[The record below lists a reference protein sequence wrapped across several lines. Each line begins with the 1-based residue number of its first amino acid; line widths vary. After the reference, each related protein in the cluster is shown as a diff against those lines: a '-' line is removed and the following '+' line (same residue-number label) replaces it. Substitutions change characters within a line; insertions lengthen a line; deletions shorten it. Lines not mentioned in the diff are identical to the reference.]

1 MWPVQCGL
9 EPVISL
15 DIYTNDSPGI
25 YVMVSPVVRLH
36 ASITQRGNGKQ
47 YRPAHDGAALLVAP
61 LLGVVVGSEVLLTT
75 YCACALST
83 TAPVDGEAAPALL
96 GPAHGGE
103 QEDVEDDEGD
113 AGQHL
118 HEDHAEPAQTH
129 SRYSVQINC
138 VDIVCRYIVCR
149 YIV

>member
-1 MWPVQCGL
+1 M
-9 EPVISL
+9 
-15 DIYTNDSPGI
+15 
-25 YVMVSPVVRLH
+25 
-36 ASITQRGNGKQ
+36 Q

-61 LLGVVVGSEVLLTT
+61 LLWVVVGSEVLDT
-75 YCACALST
+75 YHILDILST

-103 QEDVEDDEGD
+103 QQDVEDDEGD

-129 SRYSVQINC
+129 CRYSVQI
-138 VDIVCRYIVCR
+138 DIVFRYSVQIYGVQIYGVACRLDAVCRVQILSVQCRYVKN
-149 YIV
+149 

>member
-1 MWPVQCGL
+1 M
-9 EPVISL
+9 
-15 DIYTNDSPGI
+15 
-25 YVMVSPVVRLH
+25 
-36 ASITQRGNGKQ
+36 Q

-61 LLGVVVGSEVLLTT
+61 LLWVVVGSEVLLIT

-103 QEDVEDDEGD
+103 QQDVEDDEGD

-129 SRYSVQINC
+129 SLQIWC
-138 VDIVCRYIVCR
+138 VDIWCRYMVCRYTVCR
-149 YIV
+149 YYCVECRYIKNT